1 MKQEPE
7 NNVDGADGSSS
18 RRTAKRMVECKCKQD
33 EVREYF
39 IADSDGKIVAESDQE
54 KTVWQKL
61 LNEKNAG
68 TIDTT
73 CVKVEPCEMIGN
85 DEILTALRTM
95 DKDRAAGRTGV
106 VAEMIMADEDLGVE
120 WLTDL
125 CNLIVAEGRIP
136 DDWKYSVLMPVS
148 EGKGESME
156 CGSHRAV
163 KLLEHA
169 MIVIEHVFE
178 RRIRENVKVDDMQF
192 AFRPGNGTADA
203 VFALRQIQ
211 EKYRSKGRKLYYA
224 SVDLETAFDTVP
236 REVIRW
242 ALRKA
247 GVEEWL
253 MNAVMAMYKGTQTEI
268 MIMEGKVVKFK
279 ANARLH
285 QGSVLS
291 YLLFVI
297 VLEVITKKLRV
308 GLPWELLDGVNLML
322 VADSEENLGE
332 KIRRWKS
339 EMESNGLMNIS
350 EPKEMCC
357 YLGEMLDADASC
369 DSAVTA
375 RIRCAWKKFR
385 KYVHMLSGK
394 GFSLEL
400 KGKLYSSCVRS
411 CLIYGSD
418 TWPMKEEHVKKF
430 ERNDTN
436 MIRWM
441 CGFPSRDSKT
451 NAELLLEMGL
461 EPVSLVIQKGRLR
474 WLGRVERKDDAD
486 RVKQCMM
493 MEVKG
498 TRPQGGQCKT
508 WLQCAKKD
516 RESLDLTGHDPQD
529 RIEWDNR
536 VNATTINPCSLSH

>member
-1 MKQEPE
+1 M
-7 NNVDGADGSSS
+7 
-18 RRTAKRMVECKCKQD
+18 
-33 EVREYF
+33 
-39 IADSDGKIVAESDQE
+39 AESDQE

-95 DKDRAAGRTGV
+95 DKDKVAGPTGV
-106 VAEMIMADEDLGVE
+106 IAEMIMADEDLGVE

-156 CGSHRAV
+156 CGGHRAV

-178 RRIRENVKVDDMQF
+178 RRIRESVKVDDMQF

-203 VFALRQIQ
+203 IFAIRQIQ

-253 MNAVMAMYKGTQTEI
+253 VNAVMAMYKGTQTEI

-297 VLEVITKKLRV
+297 ILEVITKKLRV
-308 GLPWELLDGVNLML
+308 GLPWELMDGVNLML
-322 VADSEENLGE
+322 VADSEENLRE

-339 EMESNGLMNIS
+339 EMESNGLKMNFG
-350 EPKEMCC
+350 ERKVMCC
-357 YLGEMLDADASC
+357 DKTDMDVGNGVLLDYLGEMLDMDGSC

-375 RIRCAWKKFR
+375 RIRCAWKKFH
-385 KYVHMLSGK
+385 KYVHILSGK

-418 TWPMKEEHVKKF
+418 TWPVKEEHVKKF
-430 ERNDTN
+430 ERNDMA

-451 NAELLLEMGL
+451 NAELMSEMGL

-474 WLGRVERKDDAD
+474 WFGRVERKDDAD
-486 RVKQCMM
+486 WVKRCMK

-498 TRPQGGQCKT
+498 TRPQGGQRKT
-508 WLQCAKKD
+508 WSQCVKKD
-516 RESLDLTGHDPQD
+516 MESLCLTGHNPQD
-529 RIEWDNR
+529 RIGCDNT
-536 VNATTINPCSLSH
+536 VNVATN